1 MTGRLRI
8 AVAGAGL
15 IGRAHIERIQQ
26 STACRLA
33 AIADPGP
40 PAAAYAKEQGAP
52 YYADL
57 EAMLDAE
64 TPDGVIVATPNV
76 THAGNAIA
84 CIERG
89 IPVLIEKPVTETA
102 EKAEQVIAAAE
113 KHGVATL
120 VGHHRRHSPI
130 LQEARKAVREGR
142 LGRLA
147 TVTAFVTFLKPEPYF
162 DVAWR
167 REPGGGPIM
176 INLIHAIDDLRFL
189 CGDFASLQAITSNS
203 LRGFAVEDSAA
214 ISFRLVNG
222 ALGTIT
228 LSDKAAAPWSWE
240 LTARENPAYPSMPED
255 CYFIAGI
262 EGALAVP
269 SLRHW
274 RYDAETPG
282 WNAPLLSEQLPLDR
296 SDPLVNQLAHFCDV
310 IRGKAASIND
320 ARDGLHT
327 LQTTLAVYAAAEQGR
342 VISLTTE

>member
-1 MTGRLRI
+1 MTVRLRI

-15 IGRAHIERIQQ
+15 IGRAHIERVRQ
-26 STACRLA
+26 SAECELA
-33 AIADPGP
+33 AIVDPAP
-40 PAAAYAKEQGAP
+40 QAEAYAKEQGAP
-52 YYADL
+52 HYADL
-57 EAMLDAE
+57 ATMLDALK
-64 TPDGVIVATPNV
+64 PDGVIVATPNV
-76 THAGNAIA
+76 AHADNAIA

-102 EKAEQVIAAAE
+102 DKAQQVIAAARR
-113 KHGVATL
+113 HGVATL

-130 LQEARKAVREGR
+130 LQEARRAIRDGR
-142 LGRLA
+142 IGRLA

-189 CGDFASLQAITSNS
+189 CGDFASLQAITSND

-240 LTARENPAYPSMPED
+240 LTARENPAYPPMPED
-255 CYFIAGI
+255 CYFISGT
-262 EGALAVP
+262 EGAIAVP
-269 SLRHW
+269 SLRCW
-274 RYDAETPG
+274 RYDAEVPG
-282 WNAPLLSEQLPLDR
+282 WNAPLHEDRLPLER

-310 IRGKAASIND
+310 IRGKAVSIND
-320 ARDGLHT
+320 AADGART
-327 LQTTLAVYAAAEQGR
+327 LQTTLAVFDAAKQGQA
-342 VISLTTE
+342 VSLTAE